1 MDENNKVTEVTASE
15 TKPEKKKRK
24 RKFGDRKDG
33 RKIRSL
39 APYDYVSPYIMVER
53 NDASNF
59 FRDTIF
65 IEEMEK
71 YIRAKKDEGLKS
83 FGVMHVLIAAYVR
96 LVSQKP
102 RVNRFIGGQK
112 IFARDIIE
120 VNLAIK
126 PEMNENS
133 TDTVIKMRFQP
144 TDTVY
149 DVYRVIEDTIN
160 EARKPENTGFDN
172 TAKIIN
178 YVPGLV
184 KKNLVWLLKLL
195 DYFGLLPKALT
206 EVSPFHGSM
215 FITSMG
221 SLGIPPIYHHLYNFG
236 NVPVFISFGRKY
248 SKNELADD
256 GTVVKRRCIDYCAVL
271 DERICDGFY
280 YSGALKYFKSL
291 LNHPAVLDNPP
302 DTVVEDVD

>member
-1 MDENNKVTEVTASE
+1 MDENNKITEAAVE

-24 RKFGDRKDG
+24 RRFGDRKDG

-59 FRDTIF
+59 FRDTLF

-71 YIRAKKDEGLKS
+71 YIRGKKDEGLKS

-144 TDTVY
+144 TDDVY
-149 DVYRVIEDTIN
+149 DVYRVVENTIN
-160 EARKPENTGFDN
+160 EARKPENSGFDN

-178 YVPGLV
+178 YVPGLI

-206 EVSPFHGSM
+206 DVSPFHGSM

-236 NVPVFISFGRKY
+236 NIPIFFAFGKKY
-248 SKNELADD
+248 KENEIADD
-256 GTVVKRRCIDYCAVL
+256 GSVIAHRYVDFRFTC
-271 DERICDGFY
+271 DERIADGHAY
-280 YSGALKYFKSL
+280 ASALKELSQIVKRPEQL
-291 LNHPAVLDNPP
+291 DAKPEKVL
-302 DTVVEDVD
+302 EDIP